1 MSNPRDKN
9 CDIKPPHKHK
19 SRKHH
24 STTSCSSESESDKHL
39 NKKVEKLEN
48 KVKENRN
55 KDIKEDADLEEK
67 LKKLNCKLKEN
78 EKKDKKFRLKYKTV
92 VHRLRREKCLMVN
105 GCDAYGSFYSTGAQ
119 TVKPN
124 DNIKFEKKVNN
135 LNLKLRS
142 NGNGVKVLREGVYI
156 VNLTAQFDQPC
167 QVAFFIND
175 DPELSTVTASNNPT
189 NTVTI
194 HQVVKLYE
202 NDFVS
207 FRNYL
212 SSTDITTTVP
222 TSGLI
227 PCSSNVEFSLWRIAP
242 IPEKHCLPPPL
253 NENPWCYSDTEYSSE
268 SSSDHK

>member
-9 CDIKPPHKHK
+9 CDMKPSHKHK
-19 SRKHH
+19 SKKHH
-24 STTSCSSESESDKHL
+24 STTCSSSESESDKHL

-55 KDIKEDADLEEK
+55 KDVKEDVDLEHK
-67 LKKLNCKLKEN
+67 LEKLNCKLKEN

-105 GCDAYGSFYSTGAQ
+105 GCDAYGSFYSTGVQ

-124 DNIKFEKKVNN
+124 DNIKFEKKVHT

-142 NGNGVKVLREGVYI
+142 NGNGVYVFNFTG
-156 VNLTAQFDQPC
+156 QFDQPC
-167 QVAFFIND
+167 QIALFVND
-175 DPELSTVTASNNPT
+175 EPDLSTVTASNNT
-189 NTVTI
+189 SNTIVI
-194 HQVVKLYE
+194 HHVVKLYE
-202 NDFVS
+202 NDFIS
-207 FRNYL
+207 FKNYL

-227 PCSSNVEFSLWRIAP
+227 PCSVNVDFSLWRISP

-253 NENPWCYSDTEYSSE
+253 NENPWCYSDESSSE
-268 SSSDHK
+268 SSCSDKKK